1 MPTESFACETARS
14 AMNKFLKWLPG
25 LILRS
30 LAQNK
35 LRTLLTILGIALGV
49 GILLAI
55 NLANEMALGNF
66 KNSINRVSGD
76 NNLTIYPTQSDV
88 LDEKL
93 LNQLRWI
100 WLIPGQAPSHFSPG
114 IEQTALWA
122 DTQKTPDLANPPEVI
137 RMLGVDMLSSFQ
149 SDSPDSMKLTSS
161 AASPFDILKPNHA
174 YVGEVL
180 AQKHHLKPGSRF
192 GLFLNDGISYFTVAG
207 ILSRGEL
214 GDAYG
219 GHIMVMDLSTA
230 QQAFGLQGTIN
241 KIDIRVPETAV
252 AEVQAKLK
260 AQLPPGVEVHRPA
273 QKGEQVEKMVRS
285 YQYNL
290 TTLSFIAL
298 LVGVFLIYNTMSIT
312 IIRRRSEIGT
322 LRAIG
327 FSKWHIFGLF
337 LVEALLIGLLG
348 TLLGLGFG
356 VFLSQFAVKAV
367 ATTVAALYTGQVLD
381 QFSINPWLVVQAFGF
396 GLIMTLIG
404 ALAPVLEATAVAP
417 AEASRRATYE
427 SKIFEASGK
436 LSLLG
441 LVFLV
446 GAIVSALQPPIN
458 GLPIFGFVSALCIIL
473 AMALWMP
480 LLLKLSL
487 GGLLPLLKRTL
498 GIEARL
504 GGLILRGALGRTAV
518 SVASLMIGIAMMVS
532 LAVMIS
538 SFRQTV
544 ITWVEQTLK
553 ADLWIEP
560 VSKFDSKQTG
570 RIQEGAVAI
579 IQAIPGVAAVD
590 DFYEFPID
598 YRGNPSNLGVGQFQ
612 VLARHGNLQ
621 FLDNEAPQSVLKRV
635 MAEPSVI
642 VTEAFS
648 TRNKVGK
655 NSVIELATP
664 TGLRKF
670 RVQGVYYD
678 YSSDLGYI
686 VMPRQWYKPF
696 YQDNRMS
703 NLAVYLNPGVNAETV
718 RQAIHARL
726 QGKSRL
732 DIRSNQE
739 LRENVLRIFDRTFAI
754 TYALHVIAIAV
765 ALLAVMNALFALV
778 LEARREFGLLKYLG
792 ATNAQIGKIVM
803 VKAALLGLFG
813 NLSGLAVG
821 LALSF
826 LLIEV
831 INKQSFGW
839 TIRFELPW
847 FFLLQSFGLVMITA
861 IVSGIIP
868 ARIAAKTPAPQVIK
882 TE

>member
-1 MPTESFACETARS
+1 
-14 AMNKFLKWLPG
+14 MNKFLRWIPG
-25 LILRS
+25 LIGRS

-49 GILLAI
+49 AILLAI
-55 NLANEMALGNF
+55 NLANEMALSNF
-66 KNSINRVSGD
+66 KTSINRVSGS

-88 LDEKL
+88 LDETL
-93 LNQLRWI
+93 LNQLGWI
-100 WLIPGQAPSHFSPG
+100 WLVPGKAFSHFSPG

-122 DTQKTPDLANPPEVI
+122 DTQTVSDPANPPPVI
-137 RMLGVDMLSSFQ
+137 RALGVDMLSNLQ
-149 SDSPDSMKLTSS
+149 ADDADSMKLSASS
-161 AASPFDILKPNHA
+161 GNSFDILKPYHA

-180 AQKHHLKPGSRF
+180 ARQRQLKPGSHF
-192 GLFLNDGISYFTVAG
+192 DLYLNDGITRFTVAG

-219 GHIMVMDLSTA
+219 GQIMVMDLSTA
-230 QQAFGLQGTIN
+230 QQAFGLRGLIH
-241 KIDIRVPETAV
+241 KIDIRVPEESVAAV
-252 AEVQAKLK
+252 QDKLK
-260 AQLPPGVEVHRPA
+260 AQLPQGVTVQRPA

-327 FSKWHIFGLF
+327 FSRRHIFGLF
-337 LVEALLIGLLG
+337 VTEALLIGLLG

-356 VFLSQFAVKAV
+356 VFLSQFAIKAI

-381 QFSINPWLVVQAFGF
+381 QFSINPWLIVQAFGF
-396 GLIMTLIG
+396 GIIMTLLG
-404 ALAPVLEATAVAP
+404 ALAPVLEATTVAP

-427 SKIFEASGK
+427 SKIFESSGK
-436 LSLLG
+436 LSIVGTL
-441 LVFLV
+441 FLM
-446 GAIVSALQPPIN
+446 GAVISALQPPIN
-458 GLPIFGFVSALCIIL
+458 GLPVFGFMAALGTIL
-473 AMALWMP
+473 GTALWLP
-480 LLLKLSL
+480 LLLKGSLSA
-487 GGLLPLLKRTL
+487 LLPVLKRAL

-560 VSKFDSKQTG
+560 VSKFDSKQSG
-570 RIQEGAVAI
+570 RIQPSAVAV

-590 DFYEFPID
+590 DFYEFPIQ
-598 YRGNPSNLGVGQFQ
+598 YHGNPTNLGVGQFQ

-621 FLDNEAPQSVLKRV
+621 FLDNEAPQAVLKRV

-655 NSVIELATP
+655 NSLIELATP

-686 VMPRQWYKPF
+686 VMPRQWYARF
-696 YQDNRMS
+696 YQDNRIS
-703 NLAVYLNPGVNAETV
+703 NLAVYLNPDTDPEAV
-718 RQAIHARL
+718 RQAIHAKL

-732 DIRSNQE
+732 EIRSNQE

-803 VKAALLGLFG
+803 VKAGLLGFFG
-813 NLSGLAVG
+813 NTSGLAVG

-868 ARIAAKTPAPQVIK
+868 ARIAAQTPAPQVIK

>member
-1 MPTESFACETARS
+1 
-14 AMNKFLKWLPG
+14 MNNYLKWIPR

-30 LAQNK
+30 LSQNK
-35 LRTLLTILGIALGV
+35 LRTLLTVLGIALGV

-66 KNSINRVSGD
+66 KDSINRVSGKST
-76 NNLTIYPTQSDV
+76 LTIYPTQSDV
-88 LDEKL
+88 LDEQL
-93 LNQLRWI
+93 LTQLQWI
-100 WLIPGQAPSHFSPG
+100 WMIPGQEPSRFSAG

-122 DTQKTPDLANPPEVI
+122 NSGAANSLTESPKESPDQSPEESPEVV
-137 RMLGVDMLSSFQ
+137 RMLGVDMLSNLQ
-149 SDSPDSMKLTSS
+149 SDSADNSQLLSSS
-161 AASPFDILKPNHA
+161 ANPFDILKPYHA
-174 YVGEVL
+174 YVGENL
-180 AQKHHLKPGSRF
+180 AKKHALKPGDTF
-192 GLFLNDGISYFTVAG
+192 NLYLNDGTSRFTVAG

-219 GHIMVMDLSTA
+219 GQIAVMDLSTA
-230 QQAFGLQGTIN
+230 QQAFGLRGQIS
-241 KIDIRVPETAV
+241 KIDVFVPDAAV
-252 AEVQAKLK
+252 SVVQEKLK
-260 AQLPPGVEVHRPA
+260 HQLPPGVEAHRPT
-273 QKGEQVEKMVRS
+273 QKGEQVEKMVKS

-312 IIRRRSEIGT
+312 IIRRRPEIGT

-327 FSKWHIFGLF
+327 FSKRQIFGLF
-337 LVEALLIGLLG
+337 IIEALIIGLIG
-348 TLLGLGFG
+348 TIIGLGFG
-356 VFLSQFAVKAV
+356 IFLSQFAIKAV

-381 QFSINPWLVVQAFGF
+381 SFSINPWLVAQAFCF
-396 GLIMTLIG
+396 GLFMTFVG
-404 ALAPVLEATAVAP
+404 ALAPVLEATAVSP
-417 AEASRRATYE
+417 AEASKRASYE
-427 SKIFEASGK
+427 SKIFQASGK
-436 LSLLG
+436 LSLIGLLFAAGALG
-441 LVFLV
+441 AAF
-446 GAIVSALQPPIN
+446 QPPVA
-458 GLPIFGFVSALCIIL
+458 GLPIFGFISALCAIL
-473 AMALWMP
+473 AAALWMP
-480 LLLKLSL
+480 LILKIAL
-487 GGLLPLLKRTL
+487 GRLLPLLQQCF

-504 GGLILRGALGRTAV
+504 AGLILRGALGRTAV

-560 VSKFDSKQTG
+560 VSKFDGKQTG
-570 RIQEGAVAI
+570 RIQL
-579 IQAIPGVAAVD
+579 QAIQTIRQLPGVAAVD
-590 DFYEFPID
+590 DFYEFPIQ
-598 YRGNPSNLGVGQFQ
+598 YKGNPTNLGIGQFQ
-612 VLARHGNLQ
+612 VLAKYGNLL
-621 FLDNEAPQSVLKRV
+621 FIDDEKPEAVLKRV
-635 MAEPSVI
+635 MTSPSVI

-648 TRNKVGK
+648 TRHGVKKGET
-655 NSVIELATP
+655 ITLATP
-664 TGLRKF
+664 TGLQPF

-686 VMPRQWYKPF
+686 IMPRLWYKQF
-696 YQDNRMS
+696 YKDDRIS
-703 NLAVYLNPGVNAETV
+703 NLAVYLKQGVSAEQV
-718 RQAIHARL
+718 REAIQTRL
-726 QGKSRL
+726 KGQSRL

-739 LRENVLRIFDRTFAI
+739 LRDNVLRIFDRTFSI

-792 ATNAQIGKIVM
+792 ATDRQIGKIVL
-803 VKAALLGLFG
+803 VKAGLLGVFG
-813 NLSGLAVG
+813 TLSGMAVG
-821 LALSF
+821 FALSF
-826 LLIEV
+826 LLVYV

-847 FFLLQSFGLVMITA
+847 VFLLQSFALVMFTS

-868 ARIAAKTPAPQVIK
+868 ARLAAKTPAPQVIK